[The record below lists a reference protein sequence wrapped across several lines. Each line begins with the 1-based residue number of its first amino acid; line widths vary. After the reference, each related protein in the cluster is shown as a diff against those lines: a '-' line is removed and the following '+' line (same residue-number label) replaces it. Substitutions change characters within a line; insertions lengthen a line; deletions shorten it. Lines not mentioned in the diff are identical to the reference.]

1 MYRIKAPKGGQNYW
15 VPILANPDVVEHYS
29 ENVVDTLHKKNL
41 LLLGE
46 DRYLSTLMLKTFP
59 KRKQVFV
66 PQAVCKTTV
75 PDEFKVLLSQRRR
88 WINSTVH
95 NLMELVLVRDLCGTF
110 CFSMQFVVCG
120 ELMGTL
126 VLPAAIAFTFYLI
139 AISIKAAVLH
149 TAAPVIPLVLLALIL
164 GLPAILIVITAHR
177 WSYVAWMFVYLLSL
191 PVWNFVLPT
200 YAFWKFDDFS
210 WGDTRK
216 TAGEKTKKAGLEYEG
231 EFDSSKITMRR
242 WHDFEAER
250 RLKSGWSQP
259 ATSTGGYSQPQQ
271 QGYGSYYDD

>member
-46 DRYLSTLMLKTFP
+46 DRYLSTLMLRTFP

-75 PDEFKVLLSQRRR
+75 PEEFLVLLSQRRR

-110 CFSMQFVVCG
+110 CFSMQFVVFI
-120 ELMGTL
+120 ELVGTL
-126 VLPAAIAFTFYLI
+126 VLPAAITFTIYLI
-139 AISIKAAVLH
+139 IISIVKKPV
-149 TAAPVIPLVLLALIL
+149 PVIPLILLALIL
-164 GLPAILIVITAHR
+164 GLPGILIVLTAHR
-177 WSYVAWMFVYLLSL
+177 WSYVLWMMIYLISL
-191 PVWNFVLPT
+191 PIWNLVLPS
-200 YAFWKFDDFS
+200 YAYWKFDDFS

-216 TAGEKTKKAGLEYEG
+216 TAGEKTKKAGIEYEG
-231 EFDSSKITMRR
+231 EFDSSKITMKR
-242 WHDFEAER
+242 WGDFEKGQCK
-250 RLKSGWSQP
+250 RL
-259 ATSTGGYSQPQQ
+259 
-271 QGYGSYYDD
+271 